1 MKLYINHVTSYHSI
15 KSSRGILQ
23 SRDINSA
30 ITESTQHMWIKIQ
43 LNLSHQRQGI
53 RHDIIF
59 HVRCLSCVSFQYF
72 HRLLPPLNKF
82 VLKYTSTTLHTSL
95 QLRWFM
101 RRQSY
106 EKEIK
111 KVRKNFKKE
120 SDTYVGF
127 RYFGLQICDRSE
139 CSQICLSMLIEAAH
153 LVKSTLF
160 RQSETVKRRNK

>member
-1 MKLYINHVTSYHSI
+1 MTSYHSI

-30 ITESTQHMWIKIQ
+30 ITESTQRKKIQ
-43 LNLSHQRQGI
+43 LNLSYQKTIRTRI

-59 HVRCLSCVSFQYF
+59 HVRCLTCV
-72 HRLLPPLNKF
+72 RALPPKIFILFFYKIMAP
-82 VLKYTSTTLHTSL
+82 TLHTAL

-111 KVRKNFKKE
+111 KVRKNFIKKE